1 MVPSL
6 DNGVAL
12 AADTS
17 PSSCNE
23 YIHDLHI
30 SLFFALTMY
39 GVNAHLSCS
48 WPLSEVAVTSVQNTS
63 PTSHPPIY
71 SREYSFL
78 KNFINKNERKPS
90 VYL

>member
-17 PSSCNE
+17 PLSCNE

-30 SLFFALTMY
+30 LLFFALTMY
-39 GVNAHLSCS
+39 SAHAHLICS
-48 WPLSEVAVTSVQNTS
+48 WPLYEAVTSV
-63 PTSHPPIY
+63 
-71 SREYSFL
+71 E
-78 KNFINKNERKPS
+78 
-90 VYL
+90 

>member
-6 DNGVAL
+6 DNGVAP

-23 YIHDLHI
+23 YIHDLLI
-30 SLFFALTMY
+30 LLFFALTMY
-39 GVNAHLSCS
+39 SVHAHLSCS
-48 WPLSEVAVTSVQNTS
+48 WPLSEGAVTSVQN
-63 PTSHPPIY
+63 TSHPPIY
-71 SREYSFL
+71 SREYSFFM
-78 KNFINKNERKPS
+78 NFINKNKRKTS

>member
-17 PSSCNE
+17 PLSCNE

-30 SLFFALTMY
+30 LLFFAHTMY
-39 GVNAHLSCS
+39 SVHAHL
-48 WPLSEVAVTSVQNTS
+48 
-63 PTSHPPIY
+63 I
-71 SREYSFL
+71 
-78 KNFINKNERKPS
+78 NFAPGLFMKW
-90 VYL
+90 